1 MDIITRAEAR
11 AQGLTHYFTG
21 VPCKHGHIAQRRVDR
36 PECGE
41 CYRIRSST
49 PAPIAPPRACA
60 HCGCDF
66 VPAINRAS
74 VVFCSAGCRQVAA
87 RTPEK
92 RARERELYAQN
103 REHVTARKRAA
114 YQADLSA
121 ARVRAKAYYEANRES
136 ERARAQRFFEAN
148 PTYRRDYE
156 RRRYQEDEQWRIRKI
171 LRARLFAIVK
181 RGMGKKLGSTLEL
194 LGCTLEEFQA
204 HIEAQ
209 WVDGMNWD
217 NLGHV
222 GDVWHIDHIKPCA
235 SFDLTD
241 PAQQKACF
249 HWSNLQPLWAADN
262 QRKGAKLVA

>member
-21 VPCKHGHIAQRRVDR
+21 KPCKHGHIEKRLIAGTCLGCNREHNRRFREVNGENQR
-36 PECGE
+36 
-41 CYRIRSST
+41 
-49 PAPIAPPRACA
+49 A
-60 HCGCDF
+60 
-66 VPAINRAS
+66 
-74 VVFCSAGCRQVAA
+74 
-87 RTPEK
+87 
-92 RARERELYAQN
+92 RARELYLENCEQI
-103 REHVTARKRAA
+103 RARKRAN
-114 YQADLSA
+114 YQARQPQERA
-121 ARVRAKAYYEANRES
+121 RAKAYYEANRES
-136 ERARAQRFFEAN
+136 ERARAQRFFQAN

-156 RRRYQEDEQWRIRKI
+156 RRRYQEDEQWRICKI
-171 LRARLFAIVK
+171 LRARLSAIVK

-194 LGCTLEEFQA
+194 LGCSLEEFQA

-209 WVDGMNWD
+209 WVDGMSWD

-262 QRKGAKLVA
+262 QQKGAKLVA